1 MRFRFVEE
9 QRGAFPVD
17 RLCRVMNVS
26 PRGLRA
32 FRSRPASHRQRMDMV
47 VLAHIKEQSRLSL
60 GSYGR
65 PRMTEELKE
74 VGVDVG
80 HRRVGR
86 LMRENGITVER
97 TRKFKA
103 TTDSDHT
110 FNIAPNLLDRD
121 FKADQPNQKWAGD
134 ISYIWTREGWRP
146 SWASDHG
153 GTMTNLAVILDLHS
167 RRVIGW
173 AVSNRMKRDL
183 AIRALKMAIAFR
195 APPKG
200 CIFHSDRGSQ
210 YCSHDYQKILR
221 EHGFKVSMSGKG
233 NCYDNAAV
241 ETFFKTIKAELIWR
255 RTWETRRQAETAIFQ
270 YINGFYNPR
279 RRHSALGW
287 KSPVA
292 FERKVA

>member
-1 MRFRFVEE
+1 MRFRFVEDH
-9 QRGAFPVD
+9 RGAFPID
-17 RLCRVMNVS
+17 RLCQVLNVS
-26 PRGLRA
+26 TRGLRA
-32 FRSRPASHRQRMDMV
+32 FRSRPASRRQRMDMV

-86 LMRENGITVER
+86 LMRANGITVER

-110 FNIAPNLLDRD
+110 FNIAPNLLNRD
-121 FKADQPNQKWAGD
+121 FSAAGPNQKWAGD
-134 ISYIWTREGWRP
+134 ISYIWTREGWLYL
-146 SWASDHG
+146 S
-153 GTMTNLAVILDLHS
+153 VILDLHS
-167 RRVIGW
+167 RRMIGW

-195 APPKG
+195 SPPKG
-200 CIFHSDRGSQ
+200 CIFQSDRGSQ
-210 YCSHDYQKILR
+210 YCSHDYQQILR
-221 EHGFKVSMSGKG
+221 QHGFRASMSGKG

-255 RTWETRRQAETAIFQ
+255 RSWATRRQAEMAIFE

>member
-1 MRFRFVEE
+1 MRFRFIEE
-9 QRGAFPVD
+9 HGCDFPTN
-17 RLCRVMNVS
+17 RLCQVLDVS
-26 PRGLRA
+26 ERGKRA
-32 FRSRPASHRQRMDMV
+32 YRSRLASQRQRTDMI
-47 VLAHIKEQSRLSL
+47 VLAHIKEQSRLSP

-74 VGVDVG
+74 LALNIG
-80 HRRVGR
+80 HRCVGR
-86 LMRENGITVER
+86 LMRENGIRVER
-97 TRKFKA
+97 SKKYKV
-103 TTDSDHT
+103 TTESNHA
-110 FNIAPNLLDRD
+110 FNIAPNLLNRD
-121 FKADQPNQKWAGD
+121 FRAELPKQKWAGN
-134 ISYIWTREGWRP
+134 ISYVWTREGW
-146 SWASDHG
+146 
-153 GTMTNLAVILDLHS
+153 LYFAVILDLHS

-183 AIRALKMAIAFR
+183 AIRALKMAIVLR
-195 APPKG
+195 QPQKG
-200 CIFHSDRGSQ
+200 CIHHTDRGSQ

-221 EHGFKVSMSGKG
+221 QHRLKVSMSGKG
-233 NCYDNAAV
+233 TCYDNSAV

-255 RTWETRRQAETAIFQ
+255 RSWQTRRQAETAIFQ